1 MRPATVNMRSKRL
14 IHDPATR
21 PVWASGRAPSRRRC
35 DGTERWRK
43 PIHGMPDDA
52 DARRKYPCQ
61 HQVQHMDLYAEYLPS
76 KRYGH
81 HKKNIVGMRNLVCGV
96 FHKHWWWKD
105 HDLTKF
111 VATLC
116 LYNSRRLVP
125 GSMGAS
131 QAATQNSTERGGGI
145 TRCARASFVPPSMP
159 LQHQVALPG
168 VQIQSRR
175 ERHAEKRMKKETR
188 HIFRCQ

>member
-1 MRPATVNMRSKRL
+1 MIQPPGRSGRPAAHPRDGVVMERNVGENLYMACPMTWTHAESIRVSIRYNTWIYMQNTCR
-14 IHDPATR
+14 
-21 PVWASGRAPSRRRC
+21 ASG
-35 DGTERWRK
+35 
-43 PIHGMPDDA
+43 
-52 DARRKYPCQ
+52 
-61 HQVQHMDLYAEYLPS
+61 MDIT
-76 KRYGH
+76 
-81 HKKNIVGMRNLVCGV
+81 KKNIVGMRNLVCGL

-111 VATLC
+111 VAILC

-125 GSMGAS
+125 GSMSVS

-145 TRCARASFVPPSMP
+145 ARCARASFVPPTMP

-175 ERHAEKRMKKETR
+175 ERHAEKRMKKAC